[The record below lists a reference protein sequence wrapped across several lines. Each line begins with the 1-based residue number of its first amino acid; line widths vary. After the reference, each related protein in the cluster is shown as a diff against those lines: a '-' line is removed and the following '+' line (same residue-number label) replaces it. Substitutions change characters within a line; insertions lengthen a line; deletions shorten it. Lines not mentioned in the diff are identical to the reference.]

1 MSKYLIIGRSGQL
14 GTAYRQILPADSVV
28 AVDQDQVDLS
38 RPDNIRLDLNDIR
51 VVINCAAYTA
61 VDAAETDEDTARRV
75 NADAVGVIAEQCRR
89 SGVPLVHFS
98 TDYVFQGH
106 ATVPYPVDAP
116 RGALGA
122 YGRTKQL
129 GEELLE
135 RSGASYLLVRTS
147 WVYAPWGN
155 NFVRTMARLMFQKPE
170 LKVVQDQRG
179 RPTHVTGLAERALQ
193 LFELGQRGTFHVT
206 DEGECSWYEFALAI
220 RDTIGASCAIH
231 PCTSAEFPRPAP
243 RPPYSVLDLSKTT
256 AILGPGKSYQSW
268 LADMREE
275 LLADVTRV
283 D

>member
-1 MSKYLIIGRSGQL
+1 VSRYLIIGKSGQL
-14 GTAYRQILPADSVV
+14 GTAYRQILPAESVV
-28 AVDQDQVDLS
+28 AVDQDEVDLS
-38 RPDNIRLDLNDIR
+38 RPQDIQLKLSGIG
-51 VVINCAAYTA
+51 VVLNCAAYTA

-75 NADAVGVIAEQCRR
+75 NADAVGVIAQQCRDA
-89 SGVPLVHFS
+89 GVPLVHFS

-106 ATVPYPVDAP
+106 ATAPYPVDAP

-135 RSGASYLLVRTS
+135 QSGVSYLLVRTS

-155 NFVRTMARLMFQKPE
+155 NFVRTMARLMFQKDE
-170 LKVVQDQRG
+170 LKVVHDQRG
-179 RPTHVTGLAERALQ
+179 RPTHATGLAERALR
-193 LFELGQRGTFHVT
+193 LFDLGQRGTFHVT
-206 DEGECSWYEFALAI
+206 DEGECSWYEFALSI
-220 RDTIGASCAIH
+220 RDTIGASCAIQ
-231 PCTSAEFPRPAP
+231 PCTSAAFPRPAP

-256 AILGPGKSYQSW
+256 AVLGPGRSYQTW

-275 LLADVTRV
+275 LLTDVTRV